1 MKVSL
6 FTRIVA
12 WFLFTFFAVVGTAGL
27 AIIIAQ
33 IAITGEGNI
42 ALGLGVGH
50 AYALAFGI
58 YTMLVE
64 FHR

>member
-12 WFLFTFFAVVGTAGL
+12 WFLFTFFALSGTAGL
-27 AIIIAQ
+27 AILFAQ
-33 IAITGEGNI
+33 IAITGDANI
-42 ALGLGVGH
+42 ALGLGIGH

-58 YTMLVE
+58 YTMIVE